1 MPLFSYI
8 AIDKEGKQKEGTLEV
23 GSQNEAISRIKEMGF
38 YPTQVAE
45 VKDSP
50 EEAKK
55 RKKAKAAKKSG
66 GGISLAL
73 PTVGTKELCQF
84 TRQLAVLIDAGLPLM
99 RGMSTLSRS
108 IPNPYFKGIINDIGE
123 TIGGGSTFSEALSKH
138 PKIFD
143 KLYVNMVKA
152 GEIGG
157 VLEIALNRL
166 AEFQEKSE
174 SIKGKVKAAMF
185 YPVAVMIVA
194 VIIVGVLMTFVIPKF
209 KAIFADML
217 GEGETLPGFT
227 LMVLRISDIVKNN
240 VFAVIGGAIAF
251 FIVFKLIVGKTK
263 FGRYVWDKFKLYMP
277 ALGPLVRKVAIARF
291 SRTLGTLISSG
302 VPILQALNIV
312 KETAGN
318 VHLTIAIEKVYD
330 AVKEGET
337 ITKPLEGSGIFPP
350 MVVSMIDI
358 GEETGALPEMLVKVA
373 DVYEEEVDNAV
384 AALTSLLE
392 PVMIV
397 FLAVIVGSIVIAM
410 FLPLIKMMD
419 KLGS

>member
-38 YPTQVAE
+38 FPTQVAE
-45 VKDSP
+45 LKDTP
-50 EEAKK
+50 EESKK
-55 RKKAKAAKKSG
+55 RKKEKAKKKG
-66 GGISLAL
+66 GGGFAI
-73 PTVGTKELCQF
+73 PTVSTKELCTF

-99 RGMSTLSRS
+99 RGMSTLAKSS
-108 IPNPYFKGIINDIGE
+108 ANPYFKGIINDIGE
-123 TIGGGSTFSEALSKH
+123 TIGGGSTFSEALAKH

-166 AEFQEKSE
+166 AEFQEKAE

-194 VIIVGVLMTFVIPKF
+194 TIIVGVLMTFVIPKF

-217 GEGETLPGFT
+217 GDGETLPGFT
-227 LMVLRISDIVKNN
+227 LLVLRISDTIKNN
-240 VFAVIGGAIAF
+240 VGAVIGGVIAL
-251 FIVFKLIVGKTK
+251 FIVFKLIVNKTK
-263 FGRYVWDKFKLYMP
+263 GGRWLWDKFKLVMP
-277 ALGPLVRKVAIARF
+277 ALGPLVKKVAIARF

-302 VPILQALNIV
+302 VPILQALSIV

-318 VHLTIAIEKVYD
+318 VHLTNAIDKVYE

-337 ITKPLEGSGIFPP
+337 IVKPLEGSGIFPP

-384 AALTSLLE
+384 SALTSLLE

>member
-1 MPLFSYI
+1 MPLFNYI

-23 GSQNEAISRIKEMGF
+23 GSQNEAISRIKEMGY

-45 VKDSP
+45 VKDTP

-55 RKKAKAAKKSG
+55 RKKKKGKKGEIS
-66 GGISLAL
+66 ISL
-73 PTVGTKELCQF
+73 PFVNTKELTQF

-99 RGMSTLSRS
+99 RGMKTLQKS
-108 IPNPYFKGIINDIGE
+108 IKNAYFCGIIADIGE
-123 TIGGGSTFSEALSKH
+123 TIGGGSTFSEALAKH

-143 KLYVNMVKA
+143 KLFINMVKA

-166 AEFQEKSE
+166 AEFMEKSQK
-174 SIKGKVKAAMF
+174 IKGKVKAAMF
-185 YPVAVMIVA
+185 YPIAVLIVA
-194 VIIVGVLMTFVIPKF
+194 TIIVGILMTYVIPKF
-209 KAIFADML
+209 KTIFADML
-217 GEGETLPGFT
+217 GPGETLPEFT
-227 LMVLRISDIVKNN
+227 LLVLKISDTIKNN
-240 VFAVIGGAIAF
+240 AVAVVIGVIAF
-251 FIVFKLIVGKTK
+251 FVIFKLIISKTK
-263 FGRYVWDKFKLYMP
+263 FGRYAWDLFKMKCP
-277 ALGPLVRKVAIARF
+277 PLGGVVSKVAIARF
-291 SRTLGTLISSG
+291 SRTLGTLVSSG
-302 VPILQALNIV
+302 VPILQALNIT

-318 VHLTIAIEKVYD
+318 VIVSNAIDKVYD

-337 ITKPLEGSGIFPP
+337 ITKPLEKSGVFPP

-358 GEETGALPEMLVKVA
+358 GEETGALPEMLVRVA

-384 AALTSLLE
+384 TAMTSLLE
-392 PVMIV
+392 PIMIV

-419 KLGS
+419 KLGQ

>member
-1 MPLFSYI
+1 MPLFNYI

-45 VKDSP
+45 VRDTP
-50 EEAKK
+50 EEISA
-55 RKKAKAAKKSG
+55 RKKKKGKSG
-66 GGISLAL
+66 EISLAL
-73 PTVGTKELCQF
+73 PMVSSKELCQF

-99 RGMSTLSRS
+99 RGMTTLKKSMS
-108 IPNPYFKGIINDIGE
+108 NPYFKGIIGDIGD
-123 TIGGGSTFSEALSKH
+123 TIGAGSTFSEALAKH

-143 KLYVNMVKA
+143 KLFVNMVKA

-166 AEFQEKSE
+166 AEFMEKSQK
-174 SIKGKVKAAMF
+174 IKGKVKAALF
-185 YPVAVMIVA
+185 YPIAVLIVA
-194 VIIVGVLMTFVIPKF
+194 VIIVGILMTYVIPKF
-209 KAIFADML
+209 KVIFADML
-217 GEGETLPGFT
+217 GPGETLPEFT
-227 LMVLRISDIVKNN
+227 LLVLAISDAIKNN
-240 VFAVIGGAIAF
+240 VVAVIIG
-251 FIVFKLIVGKTK
+251 IVAVFVIFKLIISKTK
-263 FGRYVWDKFKLYMP
+263 FGRYAWDLFKMKCP
-277 ALGPLVRKVAIARF
+277 PLGGVVSKVCIARL
-291 SRTLGTLISSG
+291 SRTLGTLVSSG
-302 VPILQALNIV
+302 VPILQALNIT

-318 VHLTIAIEKVYD
+318 VIVANAVDAVYD

-337 ITKPLEGSGIFPP
+337 ITKPLEKSGVFPP

-358 GEETGALPEMLVKVA
+358 GEETGALPEMLVRVA

-384 AALTSLLE
+384 TAMTSLME
-392 PVMIV
+392 PIMIV

-419 KLGS
+419 KLGQ

>member
-1 MPLFSYI
+1 MPLFNYI

-23 GSQNEAISRIKEMGF
+23 GSQNEAIARIKEMGF

-45 VKDSP
+45 VKD
-50 EEAKK
+50 AGGDDAI
-55 RKKAKAAKKSG
+55 KKAAAKKG
-66 GGISLAL
+66 KKKGEFNFAL
-73 PTVGTKELCQF
+73 PTVGGKELTQF

-99 RGMSTLSRS
+99 RGMTTLAKSTA
-108 IPNPYFKGIINDIGE
+108 NPYFKGIINEIGA
-123 TIGGGSTFSEALSKH
+123 TIEGGSTFSEALAKH

-166 AEFQEKSE
+166 SEFMEKSQ

-185 YPVAVMIVA
+185 YPMAVMFVA
-194 VIIVGVLMTFVIPKF
+194 VIIVGILMTFVIPKF
-209 KAIFADML
+209 KTIFTDML
-217 GEGETLPGFT
+217 GEGEGLPEFT
-227 LMVLRISDIVKNN
+227 ELVLAISDAIKNN
-240 VFAVIGGAIAF
+240 VFAVIGGVIAF
-251 FIVFKLIVGKTK
+251 FIVFKLIITKTK
-263 FGRYVWDKFKLYMP
+263 LGRRIWDKFKLIMP
-277 ALGPLVRKVAIARF
+277 ILGDVVRKVAIARF
-291 SRTLGTLISSG
+291 SRTLGTLVSSG

-318 VHLTIAIEKVYD
+318 VILTAAIEKVYD

-337 ITKPLEGSGIFPP
+337 ITKPLEASGVFPP
-350 MVVSMIDI
+350 MVISMIDI
-358 GEETGALPEMLVKVA
+358 GEETGALPEMLVRIA

-384 AALTSLLE
+384 TAMTSLLE

-419 KLGS
+419 KLGQ

>member
-1 MPLFSYI
+1 MPLFSYT

-38 YPTQVAE
+38 FPTQVAE
-45 VKDSP
+45 LKDTP
-50 EEAKK
+50 EESKK
-55 RKKAKAAKKSG
+55 RKKEKAKKKG
-66 GGISLAL
+66 GGGFAI
-73 PTVGTKELCQF
+73 PTVSTKELCTF

-99 RGMSTLSRS
+99 RGMSTLAKSS
-108 IPNPYFKGIINDIGE
+108 ANPYFKGIINDIGE
-123 TIGGGSTFSEALSKH
+123 TIGGGSTFSEALAKH

-166 AEFQEKSE
+166 AEFQEKAE

-194 VIIVGVLMTFVIPKF
+194 TIIVGVLMTFVIPKF

-217 GEGETLPGFT
+217 GEGEGLPAFT
-227 LMVLRISDIVKNN
+227 ELVLQISDTIKNN
-240 VFAVIGGAIAF
+240 VGAVIGGAIAL
-251 FIVFKLIVGKTK
+251 FIVFKLIVNKTK
-263 FGRYVWDKFKLYMP
+263 GGRWLWDKFKLHMP

-302 VPILQALNIV
+302 VPILQALSIV

-318 VHLTIAIEKVYD
+318 VHLTNAIDKVYE

-337 ITKPLEGSGIFPP
+337 IVKPLEGSGIFPP

-384 AALTSLLE
+384 SALTSLLE
-392 PVMIV
+392 PVMIC
-397 FLAVIVGSIVIAM
+397 FLAVVVGSIVIAM

>member
-1 MPLFSYI
+1 MPLFNYI

-23 GSQNEAISRIKEMGF
+23 GSQNEAIARIKEMGF

-45 VKDSP
+45 VKD
-50 EEAKK
+50 AVGDDAI
-55 RKKAKAAKKSG
+55 KKAAAKKGKGKG
-66 GGISLAL
+66 GFNFAL
-73 PTVGTKELCQF
+73 PTVGGKELTQF

-99 RGMSTLSRS
+99 RGMTTLAKSTA
-108 IPNPYFKGIINDIGE
+108 NPYFKGIINEIGL
-123 TIGGGSTFSEALSKH
+123 TIEGGSTFSEALAKH

-166 AEFQEKSE
+166 SEFMEKSQ
-174 SIKGKVKAAMF
+174 SIRGKVKAAMF
-185 YPVAVMIVA
+185 YPIAVMFVA
-194 VIIVGVLMTFVIPKF
+194 VIIVGILMTFVIPKF
-209 KAIFADML
+209 KTIFTDML
-217 GEGETLPGFT
+217 GEGEGLPEFT
-227 LMVLRISDIVKNN
+227 ELVLAISDAIKNN
-240 VFAVIGGAIAF
+240 VFAVIGGVIAVF
-251 FIVFKLIVGKTK
+251 VVFKLIVNKTK
-263 FGRYVWDKFKLYMP
+263 LGRKAFDKFKLIMP
-277 ALGPLVRKVAIARF
+277 VLGDVVRKVAIARF
-291 SRTLGTLISSG
+291 SRTLGTLVSSG

-318 VHLTIAIEKVYD
+318 VILTAAIEKVYD

-337 ITKPLEGSGIFPP
+337 ITKPLEASGVFPP
-350 MVVSMIDI
+350 MVISMIDI
-358 GEETGALPEMLVKVA
+358 GEETGALPEMLVRIA

-384 AALTSLLE
+384 TAMTSLLE

-419 KLGS
+419 KLGQ

>member
-23 GSQNEAISRIKEMGF
+23 SSQNEAISRIKEMGF
-38 YPTQVAE
+38 FPTQVAE
-45 VKDSP
+45 LKDTP
-50 EEAKK
+50 EESKK
-55 RKKAKAAKKSG
+55 RKKDKAKKKG
-66 GGISLAL
+66 GGGFAI
-73 PTVGTKELCQF
+73 PTVNTKELCTF

-99 RGMSTLSRS
+99 RGMSTLAKSS
-108 IPNPYFKGIINDIGE
+108 ANPYFKGIINDIGE
-123 TIGGGSTFSEALSKH
+123 TIGGGSTFSEALAKH

-166 AEFQEKSE
+166 AEFQEKAE

-194 VIIVGVLMTFVIPKF
+194 TIIVGVLMTFVIPKF

-217 GEGETLPGFT
+217 GEGEGLPAFT
-227 LMVLRISDIVKNN
+227 ELVLAISDTIKNN
-240 VFAVIGGAIAF
+240 VGAVIGGAIAL
-251 FIVFKLIVGKTK
+251 FIVFKLIVNKTK
-263 FGRYVWDKFKLYMP
+263 AGRWVWDKFKLHMP
-277 ALGPLVRKVAIARF
+277 ALGPLVRKIAIARF

-302 VPILQALNIV
+302 VPILQALSIV

-318 VHLTIAIEKVYD
+318 VHLTNAIDKVYD

-384 AALTSLLE
+384 SALTSLLE
-392 PVMIV
+392 PVMIC
-397 FLAVIVGSIVIAM
+397 FLAVVVGSIVIAM

>member
-38 YPTQVAE
+38 FPTQVAE
-45 VKDSP
+45 LKDTP
-50 EEAKK
+50 EESKK
-55 RKKAKAAKKSG
+55 RKKEKAKKKG
-66 GGISLAL
+66 GGGFAI
-73 PTVGTKELCQF
+73 PTVSTKELCTF

-99 RGMSTLSRS
+99 RGMSTLAKSM
-108 IPNPYFKGIINDIGE
+108 PNPYFKGIINDIGE
-123 TIGGGSTFSEALSKH
+123 TIGGGSTFSEALAKH

-166 AEFQEKSE
+166 AEFQEKAE

-194 VIIVGVLMTFVIPKF
+194 TIIVGVLMTFVIPKF

-217 GEGETLPGFT
+217 GDGETLPGFT
-227 LMVLRISDIVKNN
+227 LLVLRISDTIKNN
-240 VFAVIGGAIAF
+240 VGAVIGGVIAL
-251 FIVFKLIVGKTK
+251 FIVFKLIVNKTK
-263 FGRYVWDKFKLYMP
+263 GGRWLWDKFKLVMP
-277 ALGPLVRKVAIARF
+277 ALGPLVKKVAIARF

-302 VPILQALNIV
+302 VPILQALSIV

-318 VHLTIAIEKVYD
+318 VHLTNAIDKVYE

-337 ITKPLEGSGIFPP
+337 IVKPLEGSGIFPP

-384 AALTSLLE
+384 SALTSLLE

>member
-1 MPLFSYI
+1 MPLFNYI

-23 GSQNEAISRIKEMGF
+23 GSQNEAISRIKEMGY

-45 VKDSP
+45 VKDTP

-55 RKKAKAAKKSG
+55 RKKKRKGKKG
-66 GGISLAL
+66 EISIAL
-73 PTVGTKELCQF
+73 PFVSPKELTQF

-99 RGMSTLSRS
+99 RGMTTLAKS
-108 IPNPYFKGIINDIGE
+108 IKNPYFCGIINDIGD
-123 TIGGGSTFSEALSKH
+123 TIGGGSTFSEALAKH

-143 KLYVNMVKA
+143 KLFVNMVKA

-166 AEFQEKSE
+166 AEFMEKSQK
-174 SIKGKVKAAMF
+174 IKGKVKAAMF
-185 YPVAVMIVA
+185 YPIAVLIVA
-194 VIIVGVLMTFVIPKF
+194 VIIVGILMTYVIPKF
-209 KAIFADML
+209 KTIFADML
-217 GEGETLPGFT
+217 GPGETLPKFT
-227 LMVLRISDIVKNN
+227 LQVLWISDLIKNN
-240 VFAVIGGAIAF
+240 AVAVAIGVIAF
-251 FIVFKLIVGKTK
+251 FIIFKLIISKTK
-263 FGRYVWDKFKLYMP
+263 FGRYAWDLFKMKCP
-277 ALGPLVRKVAIARF
+277 PLGGVVSKVAIARF
-291 SRTLGTLISSG
+291 SRTLGTLVSSG
-302 VPILQALNIV
+302 VPILQALNIT

-318 VHLTIAIEKVYD
+318 VIVSNAIDGVYD

-337 ITKPLEGSGIFPP
+337 ITKPLEKSGVFPP

-358 GEETGALPEMLVKVA
+358 GEETGALPEMLVRVA

-384 AALTSLLE
+384 TAMTSLLE
-392 PVMIV
+392 PIMIV

-419 KLGS
+419 KLGQ

>member
-8 AIDKEGKQKEGTLEV
+8 AIDKDGKQKEGTLEV

-45 VKDSP
+45 LKDSP
-50 EEAKK
+50 EEQKK
-55 RKKAKAAKKSG
+55 RKKEKAKKKAG
-66 GGISLAL
+66 GGINLAL
-73 PTVGTKELCQF
+73 PTVGSKELCMF

-99 RGMSTLSRS
+99 RGMGTLSKS
-108 IPNPYFKGIINDIGE
+108 MPNPYFKGIIDDIGE
-123 TIGGGSTFSEALSKH
+123 TIGSGSTFSEALAKH

-143 KLYVNMVKA
+143 KLYINMVKA

-166 AEFQEKSE
+166 AEFAEKSE

-194 VIIVGVLMTFVIPKF
+194 TIIVGILMTFVIPKF
-209 KAIFADML
+209 KTIFADML
-217 GEGETLPGFT
+217 GEGETLPEFT
-227 LMVLRISDIVKNN
+227 LFVLAISDAIKNN
-240 VFAVIGGAIAF
+240 AIAVVGGVVALF
-251 FIVFKLIVGKTK
+251 VVFKLIINKTK
-263 FGRYVWDKFKLYMP
+263 LGRWLWDKLLLHLP
-277 ALGPLVRKVAIARF
+277 ALGPLVKKVAIARF

-337 ITKPLEGSGIFPP
+337 IVKPLEASGIFPP

-384 AALTSLLE
+384 SALTSLLE

-410 FLPLIKMMD
+410 FLPLIAMMD

>member
-8 AIDKEGKQKEGTLEV
+8 AIDKEGQQKEGTLEV
-23 GSQNEAISRIKEMGF
+23 SSQNEAISRIKEMGF

-55 RKKAKAAKKSG
+55 RKKKKADKKG

-73 PTVGTKELCQF
+73 PTVSTKELCQF

-99 RGMSTLSRS
+99 RGMGTLSRS

-123 TIGGGSTFSEALSKH
+123 TIGGGSTFSEALAKH

-143 KLYVNMVKA
+143 KLYINMVKA

-166 AEFQEKSE
+166 AEFQEKAE

-185 YPVAVMIVA
+185 YPSAVMFVA

-217 GEGETLPGFT
+217 GEGETLPEFT
-227 LMVLRISDIVKNN
+227 LLVLKISDTVKNN
-240 VFAVIGGAIAF
+240 VFAVIGGVIAF
-251 FIVFKLIVGKTK
+251 FIVFRLIVGKTK
-263 FGRYVWDKFKLYMP
+263 FGRYAWDKFKLHMP
-277 ALGPLVRKVAIARF
+277 ALGPLVRKIAIARF

-318 VHLTIAIEKVYD
+318 IHLTIAIEKVYD

-384 AALTSLLE
+384 SALTSLLE
-392 PVMIV
+392 PVMIC

>member
-1 MPLFSYI
+1 MPLFSYT

-38 YPTQVAE
+38 FPTQVAE
-45 VKDSP
+45 LKDTP
-50 EEAKK
+50 EESKK
-55 RKKAKAAKKSG
+55 RKKEKAKKKG
-66 GGISLAL
+66 GGGFAI
-73 PTVGTKELCQF
+73 PTVSTKELCTF

-99 RGMSTLSRS
+99 RGMSTLAKSS
-108 IPNPYFKGIINDIGE
+108 ANPYFKGIINDIGE
-123 TIGGGSTFSEALSKH
+123 TIGGGSTFSEALAKH

-166 AEFQEKSE
+166 AEFQEKAE

-194 VIIVGVLMTFVIPKF
+194 TIIVGVLMTFVIPKF

-217 GEGETLPGFT
+217 GEGEGLPAFT
-227 LMVLRISDIVKNN
+227 ELVLQISDTIKNN
-240 VFAVIGGAIAF
+240 VGAVIGGAIAL
-251 FIVFKLIVGKTK
+251 FIVFKLIVNKTK
-263 FGRYVWDKFKLYMP
+263 GGRWLWDKFKLHMP

-302 VPILQALNIV
+302 VPILQALSIV

-318 VHLTIAIEKVYD
+318 VHLTNAIDKVYE

-337 ITKPLEGSGIFPP
+337 IVKPLEGSGIFPP

-384 AALTSLLE
+384 SALTSLLE
-392 PVMIV
+392 PVMIC

>member
-8 AIDKEGKQKEGTLEV
+8 AIDKDGKQKEGTLEV
-23 GSQNEAISRIKEMGF
+23 TSQNEAISRIKEMGF

-45 VKDSP
+45 VKDTP

-55 RKKAKAAKKSG
+55 RKEKKG
-66 GGISLAL
+66 KKKGEIGFAL
-73 PTVGTKELCQF
+73 PFVNTKELCMF

-99 RGMSTLSRS
+99 RGMSTLSKS
-108 IPNPYFKGIINDIGE
+108 IPNVYFKGVINDIGE
-123 TIGGGSTFSEALSKH
+123 TIGGGSTFSEALAKH

-143 KLYVNMVKA
+143 KLYINMVKA

-166 AEFQEKSE
+166 AEFQEKAE
-174 SIKGKVKAAMF
+174 SIKGKVKSAMF

-194 VIIVGVLMTFVIPKF
+194 TIIVGILMTFVIPKF

-217 GEGETLPGFT
+217 GDGETLPGFT
-227 LMVLRISDIVKNN
+227 MLVLNISDAIRNN
-240 VFAVIGGAIAF
+240 VVAVIGGVFAF

-263 FGRYVWDKFKLYMP
+263 AGRWAWDKLKLLLP

-291 SRTLGTLISSG
+291 ARTLGTLISSG
-302 VPILQALNIV
+302 VPILQALSIV

-318 VHLTIAIEKVYD
+318 VHLSNAIDKVYD

-337 ITKPLEGSGIFPP
+337 ITKPLEASGIFPP

-384 AALTSLLE
+384 SALTSLLE
-392 PVMIV
+392 PVMIC
-397 FLAVIVGSIVIAM
+397 FLAVVVGSIVIAM

>member
-45 VKDSP
+45 VKDTP

-55 RKKAKAAKKSG
+55 RKAQKGKKKG
-66 GGISLAL
+66 EISLAI
-73 PTVGTKELCQF
+73 PTVSTKELCTF

-99 RGMSTLSRS
+99 RGMGTLAKSM
-108 IPNPYFKGIINDIGE
+108 PNPYFKGIIKDIGD
-123 TIGGGSTFSEALSKH
+123 TIGGGSTFSESLAKH

-166 AEFQEKSE
+166 AEFQEKAE
-174 SIKGKVKAAMF
+174 SIKGKVKSAMF
-185 YPVAVMIVA
+185 YPVAVMVVA
-194 VIIVGVLMTFVIPKF
+194 TIIVGVLMTFVIPKF

-217 GEGETLPGFT
+217 GEGEQLPGFT
-227 LMVLRISDIVKNN
+227 LLVLAISDAIKNN
-240 VFAVIGGAIAF
+240 VLAVIGGAVAF
-251 FIVFKLIVGKTK
+251 FVVFKLIINKTK
-263 FGRYVWDKFKLYMP
+263 FGRFVWDKFLLMMP
-277 ALGPLVRKVAIARF
+277 ALGPLVKKVAIARF

-337 ITKPLEGSGIFPP
+337 IVKPLEGSGIFPP

-384 AALTSLLE
+384 SALTSLLE

-410 FLPLIKMMD
+410 FLPLIAMMD

>member
-1 MPLFSYI
+1 MPLFNYI

-45 VKDSP
+45 IRDTP
-50 EEAKK
+50 EEISA
-55 RKKAKAAKKSG
+55 RKKKKGKSG
-66 GGISLAL
+66 EISLAL
-73 PTVGTKELCQF
+73 PMVSSKELCQF

-99 RGMSTLSRS
+99 RGMTTLKKSMS
-108 IPNPYFKGIINDIGE
+108 NPYFKGIIGDIGD
-123 TIGGGSTFSEALSKH
+123 TIGAGSTFSEALAKH

-143 KLYVNMVKA
+143 KLFVNMVKA

-166 AEFQEKSE
+166 AEFMEKSQK
-174 SIKGKVKAAMF
+174 IKGKVKAALF
-185 YPVAVMIVA
+185 YPIAVLIVA
-194 VIIVGVLMTFVIPKF
+194 TIIVGILMTYVIPKF
-209 KAIFADML
+209 KVIFADML
-217 GEGETLPGFT
+217 GPGETLPEFT
-227 LMVLRISDIVKNN
+227 LLVLAISDAIKNN
-240 VFAVIGGAIAF
+240 VVAVIIGVIAVF
-251 FIVFKLIVGKTK
+251 VIFKLIITKTK
-263 FGRYVWDKFKLYMP
+263 FGRYAWDLFKMKCP
-277 ALGPLVRKVAIARF
+277 PLGGVVSKVCIARF
-291 SRTLGTLISSG
+291 SRTLGTLVSSG
-302 VPILQALNIV
+302 VPILQALNIT

-318 VHLTIAIEKVYD
+318 VIVSNAVDAVYD

-337 ITKPLEGSGIFPP
+337 ITKPLEKSGVFPP

-358 GEETGALPEMLVKVA
+358 GEETGALPEMLVRVA

-384 AALTSLLE
+384 TAMTSLME
-392 PVMIV
+392 PIMIV

-419 KLGS
+419 KLGQ